1 MNGFCLFD
9 EKSIH
14 WNLSLTLSI
23 NGQFNLIKSGI
34 SVATNKAEQ
43 NNFRKLQKLPEM
55 KIRGDISVIALA
67 LFCGA
72 AVSQNAGEGPRHRY
86 RAQQVGADVDERV
99 DERATG
105 SSSSS
110 SSWPSSETL
119 WYGWKRISLFFALLG
134 LGIFFLQDPFSVTVI
149 K

>member
-1 MNGFCLFD
+1 MHRKLQSISFD
-9 EKSIH
+9 EWFLSFRWKIH
-14 WNLSLTLSI
+14 SLNRNVPLTLSI

-34 SVATNKAEQ
+34 SVAAKKAEQ
-43 NNFRKLQKLPEM
+43 NNFRKSQKVPEM

-110 SSWPSSETL
+110 SWPSSETL

-134 LGIFFLQDPFSVTVI
+134 FGCLS
-149 K
+149 